1 MTDGTPGMS
10 ESHGS
15 KPLTPDPRPEGT
27 GGLLLLLICITG
39 LGPLAMSSFV
49 PAIPAIQEDFATS
62 RFISQLTLSVS
73 MVFMAAGSLVYG
85 TLADR
90 LGRRPVILAGV
101 GLAIFG
107 SLICLVANNVWL
119 VILGRA
125 IQASGSTVGFA
136 LSRVVVRDVYGEE
149 RSSSLLGYIS
159 AAMMIAPVLGPFIG
173 GYLIEYAS
181 WRHIF
186 GSIAALAAIL
196 LLGLFAFLPESRPQG
211 VTGDQ
216 KLIAWSRF
224 GQLLARR
231 PYWRMVVYGAALQGT
246 FMAFLAGAPY
256 LITQI
261 YGLPPSAYGFYFFG
275 LPLGFLVG
283 SLFAARFGHHFSQR
297 GLMYWGA
304 AGSVIAC
311 SIAVLAPIATSVG
324 PWGVFAPLAVMMA
337 AQACAY
343 PALQVRLLT
352 ASTPHLGAGSGCFSA
367 LQLLSGGLITQIVG
381 LTLYLGIIGVTGLML
396 LCSLVAMAIVLTRRP
411 VQQDA
416 PLEHDQDQLLP

>member
-1 MTDGTPGMS
+1 MTDGTPGIA
-10 ESHGS
+10 EPHGS
-15 KPLTPDPRPEGT
+15 KPPTPAPGAQGS

-49 PAIPAIQEDFATS
+49 PAIPAIQEDFGAS
-62 RFISQLTLSVS
+62 RFVSQLTLSVS
-73 MVFMAAGSLVYG
+73 LVFMAVGSLVYG

-101 GLAIFG
+101 SLAIFG
-107 SLICLVANNVWL
+107 SLLCLVATNVWL

-125 IQASGSTVGFA
+125 VQATGSTVGFA

-149 RSSSLLGYIS
+149 RSPSLLGYIS

-186 GSIAALAAIL
+186 GSIAVLATVL
-196 LLGLFAFLPESRPQG
+196 LLGLLAYLPESRPAG

-224 GQLLARR
+224 GQLLSRR
-231 PYWRMVVYGAALQGT
+231 PYWRMVVYGSALQGT
-246 FMAFLAGAPY
+246 FMAFLGGAPY
-256 LITQI
+256 LITRV
-261 YGLPPSAYGFYFFG
+261 YGLPPSAYGYYFFG
-275 LPLGFLVG
+275 LPLGFLLG

-311 SIAVLAPIATSVG
+311 TIAVVLPAITAVG

-352 ASTPHLGAGSGCFSA
+352 ASTPHLGTGSGCFSA
-367 LQLLSGGLITQIVG
+367 LQLLSGGLITQVVG
-381 LTLYLGIIGVTGLML
+381 VTLYLGIVGVTGLML
-396 LCSLVAMAIVLTRRP
+396 LCSLIAMAIVLTRRP

-416 PLEHDQDQLLP
+416 PVEQDRTVP